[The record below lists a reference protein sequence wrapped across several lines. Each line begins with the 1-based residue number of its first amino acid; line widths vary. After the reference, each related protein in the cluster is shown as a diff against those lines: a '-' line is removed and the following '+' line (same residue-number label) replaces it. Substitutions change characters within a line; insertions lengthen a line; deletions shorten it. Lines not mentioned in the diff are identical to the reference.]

1 MHLRKERCQENYERA
16 FDIVNT
22 YIHHQCRQMMCK
34 GAYTCVRSYLFFT
47 PNTANTFKSTS
58 KAFYKWDLD
67 TLFLTNT
74 QRPISCSF
82 CSTLEQVACAFV
94 YSKEEAESQTFKF
107 NDIYSTSRFSV
118 WNEGMYPDH
127 TGIQAFASRIVILR
141 RPCLEFFELPTWI
154 TGITPSQIC
163 VCCFFSGHLKD
174 WGRHC
179 KTI

>member
-1 MHLRKERCQENYERA
+1 MHLRKERCQENYEKA

-74 QRPISCSF
+74 QIPISCSF
-82 CSTLEQVACAFV
+82 CSTLEQVECAFV
-94 YSKEEAESQTFKF
+94 YSKEETESQTFKF
-107 NDIYSTSRFSV
+107 KD
-118 WNEGMYPDH
+118 GMYPDH

-163 VCCFFSGHLKD
+163 VCCFFFYWYLKKF
-174 WGRHC
+174 GRHC